1 MKAFDDVV
9 LFAGVIAVLSAFGRA
24 LLLPT
29 AIVVVLFAIG
39 WLATKFE
46 GKPRM
51 KLVSPGK

>member
-1 MKAFDDVV
+1 MNEAFEDVV
-9 LFAGVIAVLSAFGRA
+9 LFAGVIGVLSAFGRA

-46 GKPRM
+46 RTPRA
-51 KLVSPGK
+51 